1 MKGSAL
7 RPLAAFAMALLL
19 AAVTPPELAAQQT
32 FDVIL
37 RGGRVLDG
45 TGNPWFIAD
54 VALDGDRVAAVG
66 DLTSARGRREIDAA
80 GLYVAPGFIDS
91 HSHAAGGLATEGLSH
106 ARPLLAMGI
115 TTVIVN
121 PDGGGPIDLVAQR
134 ESLLQHGLGVNV
146 MQLVPHGSVRRAVL
160 GMQDRGPT
168 EEELDRMKRLVR
180 QGMEDGAFGLSS
192 GTFYAPG
199 SYSKPDEIIALAR
212 VVAEYGG
219 AYTSHPRDESNYTIG
234 VIASAE
240 EVIDVGRQAGI
251 PTILT
256 HVKALGPPVWGYST
270 AIVQRISAARA
281 EGVEVYTDQYPYAA
295 SATGL
300 SAALLPRWA
309 QAGGLDS
316 LSARFGRP
324 ETMARIRAAMVE
336 NLARRGGADR
346 IQFRRVSSDE
356 ELEGKLLS
364 DIARDRGQ
372 DPIDVAIDLLSRG
385 SPGIVSFNMHEADVR
400 TLMDQPWNMTSS
412 DGDLVPWMV
421 SVPHPRS
428 YGAFARKIRKY
439 VVEEGVVG
447 LAAAIR
453 SMTSLPAQ
461 VFRLADRGTLAP
473 GKAGDVVVFDL
484 ERIRDVATFTAPH
497 ALSEGM
503 MYVFVNGEAAVDG
516 GEFTDRRAG
525 RTLRRP

>member
-134 ESLLQHGLGVNV
+134 ESLLRHGLGVNV

-160 GMQDRGPT
+160 GMQDRDPT